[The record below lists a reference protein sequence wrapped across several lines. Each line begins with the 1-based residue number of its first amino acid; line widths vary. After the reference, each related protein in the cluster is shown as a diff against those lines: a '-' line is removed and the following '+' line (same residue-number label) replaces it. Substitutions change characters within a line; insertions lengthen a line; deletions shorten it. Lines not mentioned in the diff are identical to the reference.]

1 MNPGS
6 PAGLHEFALVQPY
19 LIDVADVSAH
29 ACCVIK
35 VDLNW
40 DKAGYTDCFN

>member
-6 PAGLHEFALVQPY
+6 PAGLHEFALVQPH
-19 LIDVADVSAH
+19 LIDVADVSH

-35 VDLNW
+35 GYLNW
-40 DKAGYTDCFN
+40 DKAGYTGCFN